1 MRDLNVRPI
10 GAVLKYS
17 ALENDP
23 VSVGHEQKVDAVFE
37 GNILRLGDRIR
48 VTTRLVDSRDGRAIW
63 TESYEDNLR
72 DIFAVEDRISERIA
86 RAIIPQIDA
95 GDRQQLTKHFTA
107 NPDAYQLY
115 LRGRY
120 FWNKRT
126 VEGLNKG
133 ADYFQRAIAIDR
145 NYALAYA
152 GLADCYSLLGSF
164 LGVSPRENLLKAK
177 DTAVKAITLDDSL
190 AEAHA
195 SLAKLRMDVD
205 WNWAESEREFR
216 RAIELN
222 PGYVTAHHWY
232 GDVYLS
238 AMGRDQ
244 EAVAE
249 MRRALE
255 LDPTSLILNT
265 DLGWCYIAARRWD
278 DAITQ
283 LRLTIEMDPNFW
295 PAYHNL
301 AQAYAAAGRFD
312 EALEVL
318 RQSAKLKDAPEQPAT
333 TGYAYARK
341 GQTPEA
347 DRILRQEINRF
358 ELGQGSAYTVA
369 VIYGALGKKE
379 EAFRWLTRDFDLHDT
394 ALLSIKVDPL
404 LAPLRDDA
412 RFKELER
419 RFNFPA

>member
-1 MRDLNVRPI
+1 
-10 GAVLKYS
+10 
-17 ALENDP
+17 
-23 VSVGHEQKVDAVFE
+23 
-37 GNILRLGDRIR
+37 
-48 VTTRLVDSRDGRAIW
+48 
-63 TESYEDNLR
+63 
-72 DIFAVEDRISERIA
+72 
-86 RAIIPQIDA
+86 
-95 GDRQQLTKHFTA
+95 
-107 NPDAYQLY
+107 
-115 LRGRY
+115 
-120 FWNKRT
+120 
-126 VEGLNKG
+126 
-133 ADYFQRAIAIDR
+133 
-145 NYALAYA
+145 
-152 GLADCYSLLGSF
+152 
-164 LGVSPRENLLKAK
+164 
-177 DTAVKAITLDDSL
+177 
-190 AEAHA
+190 
-195 SLAKLRMDVD
+195 MDVD

-244 EAVAE
+244 EAIAE

-278 DAITQ
+278 EAITQ

-312 EALEVL
+312 EALGVL
-318 RQSAKLKDAPEQPAT
+318 RQAAKLKDAPEQPAT
-333 TGYAYARK
+333 MGYAYARK

-347 DRILRQEINRF
+347 DRILKQEITRF
-358 ELGQGSAYTVA
+358 ERGQGSAYTVA
-369 VIYGALGKKE
+369 VIYGALGKKD

-404 LAPLRDDA
+404 LEPLRDDA

-419 RFNFPA
+419 WFNFPT